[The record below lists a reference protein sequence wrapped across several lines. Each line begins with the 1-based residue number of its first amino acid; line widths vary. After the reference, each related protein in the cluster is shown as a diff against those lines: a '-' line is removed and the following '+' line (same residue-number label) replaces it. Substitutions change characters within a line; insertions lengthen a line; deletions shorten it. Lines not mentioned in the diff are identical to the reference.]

1 MRTRER
7 FFDRRHHLR
16 RRINAIGHDLRR
28 ARGDVLR
35 LVTALGLS
43 PPSRDD
49 VIEVAADGAR
59 SGSWSAAVRVMQRGA
74 WVGVGVVVV
83 AVALWSVGMV
93 SAALLLVVFVCR
105 LLGLRVDLSRAAS
118 SM

>member
-1 MRTRER
+1 MR
-7 FFDRRHHLR
+7 
-16 RRINAIGHDLRR
+16 
-28 ARGDVLR
+28 
-35 LVTALGLS
+35 
-43 PPSRDD
+43 
-49 VIEVAADGAR
+49 
-59 SGSWSAAVRVMQRGA
+59 RGA

-118 SM
+118 ST